1 MKIIMTK
8 ALQKRLMNMGTDPL
22 AQHLLKGTTSE
33 EVFYLG
39 ISTIDPNQI
48 SYINKSKLEKCGPL
62 GKWYAKNRIS
72 SRPGRLMQKIFG
84 DIAGSYFENFT
95 NAYIT
100 SGTIVNDKTFKYKIV
115 QQDDIKK
122 FYHWESYSRDMG
134 SLGSSC
140 MRGDGQQK
148 FLEIYCKNPDH
159 VKLAVMSDEAGV
171 VARCL
176 LWYPNADNSLVY
188 FDRIYS
194 IDYSTE
200 LKMYQWLVN
209 KKFVQISNKN
219 TIKPINRIEIRIKLK
234 NLDFEFYPYVD
245 TLRWINGNDVN
256 NLEDGDS
263 LHHTDG
269 RRRDPVRCAFSGNR
283 YDTEDDLVIIAA
295 GEYRGQRVHKDYVV
309 YIERY
314 NGYVV
319 AQYSYECSYTN
330 ERLIGEDMITLYK
343 GDYCSR
349 FHKDLT
355 KDDRSRYFILGDEN
369 FVQIDNIWY
378 HHTSIKIECIKGEYR
393 LKEVVEPPKD
403 YSRKEKDVYQ
413 YFKEMIDQYG
423 LYSTSYRFH
432 SPIYFTDSIIENVPN
447 ILSAEEGN
455 SVSDTQDITF

>member
-22 AQHLLKGTTSE
+22 AQHLLKGMTSE

-48 SYINKSKLEKCGPL
+48 SYIDKSKLEKCGPL

-95 NAYIT
+95 NAYIA
-100 SGTIVNDKTFKYKIV
+100 SGIIVNDKTFKYKIV
-115 QQDDIKK
+115 DKENIKK
-122 FYHWESYSRDMG
+122 FYHWESYSRDIG

-176 LWYPNADNSLVY
+176 LWYPNADKSLVY
-188 FDRIYS
+188 FDRIYAT
-194 IDYSTE
+194 DYSTE

-209 KKFVQISNKN
+209 KKFVQISDKN
-219 TIKPINRIEIRIKLK
+219 TIKPANKIEIRIKLK

-269 RRRDPVRCAFSGNR
+269 KRRDPIRCPYTGVRYAT
-283 YDTEDDLVIIAA
+283 DEDFVQIIAGA
-295 GEYRGQRVHKDYVV
+295 YVGDRVSPECAIYS
-309 YIERY
+309 ERY
-314 NGYVV
+314 QGYII
-319 AQYSYECSYTN
+319 ANESMDCPYTN
-330 ERLIGEDMITLYK
+330 ERICYCDTVILYSGEYCSKFHPDLIK
-343 GDYCSR
+343 GDSS
-349 FHKDLT
+349 K
-355 KDDRSRYFILGDEN
+355 YFILGDEN
-369 FVQIDNIWY
+369 FVQIDNTWY

-393 LKEVVEPPKD
+393 LKEATEPPKV
-403 YSRKEKDVYQ
+403 YSQKEKDVYQ
-413 YFKEMIDQYG
+413 YFNEMIDQYG

-432 SPIYFTDSIIENVPN
+432 SPNYFTDSMIENVSN